1 MKQKFKTS
9 EVAKFFYVRSATVV
23 NWINDGKLPAYETIG
38 GHYRILQE
46 DLLSFMKKKEIP
58 IPDELKTPEELRF
71 FKYRI
76 LIVDDEKN
84 VIESVKLMLENM
96 GVDVE
101 IETAFN
107 GIEAGIK
114 LIQFS
119 PHLVILDAIMPD
131 ADGDIVCKE
140 IKNNKELRNIK
151 ILVFTGYP
159 KEGQKLLELGADKFI
174 EKFSKD
180 SDVDNFQKEVCKL
193 LNVKYRKVL
202 SKVK

>member
-23 NWINDGKLPAYETIG
+23 NWINGGKLPAYETIG

-71 FKYRI
+71 SKYRI
-76 LIVDDEKN
+76 LIVDDEKS
-84 VIESVKLMLENM
+84 VVESVKLVLENM
-96 GVDVE
+96 GVDIE

-119 PHLVILDAIMPD
+119 PHLVVLDAIMPG

-140 IKNNKELRNIK
+140 IKNHNCPLKK
-151 ILVFTGYP
+151 
-159 KEGQKLLELGADKFI
+159 
-174 EKFSKD
+174 
-180 SDVDNFQKEVCKL
+180 
-193 LNVKYRKVL
+193 
-202 SKVK
+202 